1 MIDND
6 DITRQLQDWIDQMEK
21 SGKQAELDKI
31 NRYVSEFMHAQNA
44 IPRPDFNGFSSKQMH
59 QMINRPLEAGCPV
72 QLRQLTEEHSRHATG
87 SAPDECVGRK

>member
-1 MIDND
+1 MIDQD
-6 DITRQLQDWIDQMEK
+6 EITRRLQAWIDQMEK

-44 IPRPDFNGFSSKQMH
+44 IPRSDFNGFSSEQMH

-72 QLRQLTEEHSRHATG
+72 QLRQLTEEQMQNIQPPVSLCR
-87 SAPDECVGRK
+87 PL